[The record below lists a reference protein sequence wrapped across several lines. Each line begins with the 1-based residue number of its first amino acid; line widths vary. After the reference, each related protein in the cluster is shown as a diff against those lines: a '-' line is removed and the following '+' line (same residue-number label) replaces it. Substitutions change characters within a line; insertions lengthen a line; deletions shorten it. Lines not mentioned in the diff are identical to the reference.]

1 MVEFRSKELLEE
13 LLGEPARARFCT
25 GMAKLW
31 TLLPT
36 YEEKALEFAGLAR
49 RGGDLFLPSLVDP
62 KIGDLDRAAAENGDA
77 EEENA
82 SKPDRFIVVGGK
94 FEGSPR
100 FGLLKDEI
108 TGVGLTEIGG
118 DGDDLLDE
126 NIF

>member
-1 MVEFRSKELLEE
+1 M
-13 LLGEPARARFCT
+13 
-25 GMAKLW
+25 
-31 TLLPT
+31 
-36 YEEKALEFAGLAR
+36 EFAGLAR

-82 SKPDRFIVVGGK
+82 SKPDRFIVVGGT

-108 TGVGLTEIGG
+108 AGVGLTEIGG